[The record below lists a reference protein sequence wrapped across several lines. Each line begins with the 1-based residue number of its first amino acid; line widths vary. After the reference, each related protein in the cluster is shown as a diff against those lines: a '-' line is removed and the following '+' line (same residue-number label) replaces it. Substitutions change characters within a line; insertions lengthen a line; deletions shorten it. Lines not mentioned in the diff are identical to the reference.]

1 MKSALVC
8 NFDGIKNG
16 KRIDTN
22 FTGKNETFQLSQN
35 GVWVFLFV
43 LEPFPSESFFFFWKI
58 VFCRCLPKV
67 QGSPSLKAF
76 STHIKNHK
84 LSINIVQ
91 SNFYYQNICCS
102 SNQNTMQFVR
112 KYNVHTLNIQ
122 PPILFQNSSEH
133 KKCNKTA
140 EQNW

>member
-22 FTGKNETFQLSQN
+22 FTGKKETFQLSQN

-58 VFCRCLPKV
+58 VFCRCLPIV

-76 STHIKNHK
+76 PTHIKITRFP
-84 LSINIVQ
+84 SILYK
-91 SNFYYQNICCS
+91 SNFYYQNIWCS

-112 KYNVHTLNIQ
+112 KYNVHNLNTQ
-122 PPILFQNSSEH
+122 PPILFQNSSEY

-140 EQNW
+140 EQN